1 MEWNGTH
8 LVRWKACELLSIE
21 KMSPSWI
28 FYAIYMIKH
37 EILIINI
44 CFRELKQG
52 IFMIDFWSAA
62 NFDEFAII
70 KSSDLMGSDIFGIV
84 VLLIVYY
91 CLVYRSLKASA
102 ITDA

>member
-1 MEWNGTH
+1 MEWNIF
-8 LVRWKACELLSIE
+8 KAVNAFELLIIE
-21 KMSPSWI
+21 EMSPI
-28 FYAIYMIKH
+28 LVFYAIYMIKH

-70 KSSDLMGSDIFGIV
+70 KSSDLMETDIFGIV

-91 CLVYRSLKASA
+91 CLMYGSLKASA